1 MIEGKQI
8 RAARALLDWSRDE
21 LIAKSGVSPSA
32 LLRLEGGLAD
42 SRSSTLNK
50 LINALTSEGI
60 EFISQPD
67 GSVGVLVRPK

>member
-50 LINALTSEGI
+50 LINALTNEGI

-67 GSVGVLVRPK
+67 GSVGVLVRAK